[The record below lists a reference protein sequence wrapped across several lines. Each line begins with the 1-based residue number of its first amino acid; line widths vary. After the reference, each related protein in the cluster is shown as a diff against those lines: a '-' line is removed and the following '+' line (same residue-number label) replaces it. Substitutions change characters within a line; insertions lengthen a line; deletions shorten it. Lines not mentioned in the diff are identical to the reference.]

1 MFFYVIHQYRFL
13 VGRGVDGSGGGGD
26 GGAEHAIFFLKKK
39 SLLDFSSKI

>member
-13 VGRGVDGSGGGGD
+13 VGRGVDGSGGGGG